1 MRKRIAVMLG
11 QPEVDHQTHFIEG
24 VMQQAQQADLDV
36 CLFSMIRM
44 YQSSAAREQSD
55 SNIFRLID
63 PEKFDGAIMLT
74 DTVQTPGVAGKIE
87 ERVREVFHGPSICVD
102 IGSKYFPTVWTDGAA
117 GIYKMVEHLIEE
129 HHYKDIAFLAGKEW
143 HPHSQER
150 LRGYREAMEAH
161 GLPVREDR
169 IFYGDFWYTSGNACA
184 EQMLKDREHM
194 PQALVCANDC
204 MAIGFCEEMEKHGIR
219 VPEDIAVTGFDAT
232 EEGKTSPSPLS
243 SIEIPSRELGIQ
255 AVKYMSEKVNDGAA
269 EVPKVVPEL
278 YIGGSCG
285 CAFHQSGYAG
295 RRRHWRSEL
304 SKDGFMAATN
314 EMMEDMLM
322 QPTFADFLHTVYS
335 YIYQLQPLESFDLC
349 LNDQWLMPGGITES
363 RLFQAGYT
371 PTMLHAIH
379 YGDEGAEGQV
389 SLQKT
394 FSTKEMLPELNE
406 ESDRPRAWL
415 FTPVF
420 FEAGCFGYAAVR
432 YGKGLFGYDRA
443 YRCWIRSVACGL
455 EVIRRVETAKLQRQ
469 NGTGDRQEA
478 VPDRKRKAEMQEL
491 SETELEDLKE
501 VERLLDEN
509 LFNYFFQPIVNA
521 KDGEIYAYEALMRAK
536 TEKKISPLQ
545 IIRYAGLMNR
555 LDDVERLTFLNVL
568 NYLKGHPDQ
577 FEGKRLFINSIPGT
591 TLEEADKVEVDQALK
606 THSSTAVVELTEEAE
621 LDDAALEAMKIRYK
635 ELGIYTAVDDYG
647 TGYSNIS
654 NLLRYMP
661 QYVKI
666 DRSLLSGIQD
676 NPQKQHFVREIV
688 DFSHENGIMA
698 LAEGVE
704 TTEELQTVIH
714 LGVDLIQGYYTAR
727 PNPEVLQSIDG
738 RPKSEILRYQR
749 ERQDGSEHRVY
760 TAGRIGRVLLSG
772 LAKDSFN
779 TILVE
784 GGEKIYRDI
793 TIVGTPGKKT
803 DIHLE
808 VRSGYHGRITLENV
822 TFTNIKSRPCI
833 DIGSDC
839 SVVLALSGEN
849 YLKGGGILV
858 PDGAE
863 FRLEGDGDLEIHA
876 DESDYYGIGNSWT
889 EKHGKL
895 EFYHDGMLRIV
906 MNGQKG
912 VGIGSGL
919 GGEISI
925 FSGRYVI
932 DINGS
937 YGVGIGTVSVPAEL
951 YIQNCDMKG
960 DINVA
965 KSVFAGSLEKE
976 AKVTVDRATVTCMM
990 GGDTQVALGST
1001 FGSAADVQIRHSN
1014 VRLDAQANNAALVGV
1029 WEGRT
1034 DFRIDTAMV
1043 RIEGRGKNV
1052 YAFGGNTEDTDAEF
1066 IDADLR
1072 IRLRNNSGKDSL
1084 VQDGRIHV
1092 FNGRQEIEVNGTQ
1105 IERAVEIR
1113 DY

>member
-1 MRKRIAVMLG
+1 MRKRIVVMLG
-11 QPEVDHQTHFIEG
+11 QPEVDHQAHFIEG
-24 VMQQAQQADLDV
+24 VIQQAQLADFDV

-55 SNIFRLID
+55 SNIFRLINS
-63 PEKFDGAIMLT
+63 EKFDGAILLT

-87 ERVREVFHGPSICVD
+87 ERIKEVFQGPVICVD
-102 IGSKYFPTVWTDGAA
+102 IGSKYFPTVRTDGAA
-117 GIYKMVEHLIEE
+117 GIYRMVEHLIEE
-129 HHYKDIAFLAGKEW
+129 HHYEDIAFLAGKEW

-150 LRGYREAMEAH
+150 LQGYRDAMEAH

-232 EEGKTSPSPLS
+232 EEGKTSPKPLS
-243 SIEIPSRELGIQ
+243 SIEIPSREMGMQ
-255 AVKYMSEKVNDGAA
+255 AVEYLEKMLKDGKA
-269 EVPKVVPEL
+269 EVPKVVPKL
-278 YIGGSCG
+278 FVGGSCG
-285 CAFHQSGYAG
+285 CAFHQGGYAG
-295 RRRHWRSEL
+295 RRKHWRSEL
-304 SKDGFMAATN
+304 STDGFMSATN
-314 EMMEDMLM
+314 EMTEDLLM
-322 QPTFADFLHTVYS
+322 QSTFADFLHIVYY
-335 YIYQLQPLESFDLC
+335 YIYQLQPIEGFDLC

-379 YGDEGAEGQV
+379 YGGEGADGEV

-406 ESDRPRAWL
+406 ESEHPRAWI

-420 FEAGCFGYAAVR
+420 FEAGCFGYAVAR
-432 YGKGLFGYDRA
+432 YGRGVFGYDRS
-443 YRCWIRSVACGL
+443 YRCWIRLVASGL
-455 EVIRRVETAKLQRQ
+455 EVIRRVETAKMQRQ
-469 NGTGDRQEA
+469 NGAGDRQET
-478 VPDRKRKAEMQEL
+478 VPERKRKAEMQEL
-491 SETELEDLKE
+491 TEAEREDMRE

-521 KDGEIYAYEALMRAK
+521 KDGDIYAYEALMRAK

-568 NYLKGHPDQ
+568 NYLKEHSEL

-591 TLEEADKVEVDQALK
+591 TLDETDKEKVDRELK
-606 THSSTAVVELTEEAE
+606 VHSATAVVELTEEAE

-635 ELGIYTAVDDYG
+635 ELGINTAVDDYG
-647 TGYSNIS
+647 TGYSNIA

-688 DFSHENGIMA
+688 EFSHENGIMA

-727 PNPEVLQSIDG
+727 PNPEVLQSIDE

-772 LAKDSFN
+772 LMKDSFN

-808 VRSGYHGRITLENV
+808 VRSGYRGRITLENV
-822 TFTNIKSRPCI
+822 SFTNIKSRPCI
-833 DIGSDC
+833 DIGADC
-839 SVVLALSGEN
+839 SVVLALAGEN
-849 YLKGGGILV
+849 HLRGGGILV
-858 PDGAE
+858 PEGAE
-863 FRLEGDGDLEIHA
+863 LRLEGDGDLEIRV
-876 DESDYYGIGNSWT
+876 DENDYYGIGNSWT

-912 VGIGSGL
+912 LGIGSGL
-919 GGEISI
+919 GGEIFI
-925 FSGRYVI
+925 YSGRYLI

-937 YGVGIGTVSVPAEL
+937 NGVGIGAVSVPVEL
-951 YIQNCDMKG
+951 YIQNCDMRG

-965 KSVFAGSLEKE
+965 KAVFAGSLEQE
-976 AKVTVDRATVTCMM
+976 AKVTVDRATITCMM
-990 GGDTQVALGST
+990 GGDTQVALGT
-1001 FGSAADVQIRHSN
+1001 AFGPAADVLIRHSN
-1014 VRLDAQANNAALVGV
+1014 ARLDVQANNSAVVGA
-1029 WEGRT
+1029 WNGRT
-1034 DFRIDTAMV
+1034 EFRIDTAMV
-1043 RIEGRGKNV
+1043 RMEARGKNV
-1052 YAFGGNTEDTDAEF
+1052 FAFGGNTEDTDAEF
-1066 IDADLR
+1066 LDGDLR
-1072 IRLRNNSGKDSL
+1072 IRLRNTSGKDTLASADR
-1084 VQDGRIHV
+1084 VRMI
-1092 FNGRQEIEVNGTQ
+1092 NGRQEIEVNGTQ

>member
-1 MRKRIAVMLG
+1 MRKRIAVLLG

-24 VMQQAQQADLDV
+24 VMQQAQQADFDV
-36 CLFSMIRM
+36 CIFSMIRM
-44 YQSSAAREQSD
+44 YQSSAAREQGD
-55 SNIFRLID
+55 SNIFRLIN
-63 PEKFDGAIMLT
+63 PGMFDAIILLT
-74 DTVQTPGVAGKIE
+74 DTVQTPGIAAKIE
-87 ERVREVFHGPSICVD
+87 EHVKNGFQGVTICVD
-102 IGSKYFPTVWTDGAA
+102 IGSKHFPTVWTDGAA
-117 GIYKMVEHLIEE
+117 GIRHMVEHLIEE
-129 HHYKDIAFLAGKEW
+129 HHYEDIAFLAGKEW

-161 GLPVREDR
+161 GLPVREER

-184 EQMLKDREHM
+184 EQMLKDREHL

-204 MAIGFCEEMEKHGIR
+204 MAIGFCEEMEKHGVR

-232 EEGKTSPSPLS
+232 EEGKTSPQPLS
-243 SIEIPSRELGIQ
+243 SVEIPSKELGIQ
-255 AVKYMSEKVNDGAA
+255 AVEYISKKLKDKTA
-269 EVPKVVPEL
+269 EALKVVPGL

-285 CAFHQSGYAG
+285 CAFHQDGFAG

-304 SKDGFMAATN
+304 STDGFLSATN
-314 EMMEDMLM
+314 EMTEDMLM
-322 QPTFADFLHTVYS
+322 QSTFADFLHTVYY

-379 YGDEGAEGQV
+379 YANEGADGRV
-389 SLQKT
+389 SLQET
-394 FSTKEMLPELNE
+394 FPTKDMLPELGE
-406 ESDRPRAWL
+406 DYDHPRAWL
-415 FTPVF
+415 FTPLF

-432 YGKGLFGYDRA
+432 YAKGVFGYDRT

-455 EVIRRVETAKLQRQ
+455 EVIRRAETAKLQRA
-469 NGTGDRQEA
+469 NGAGDRQEA
-478 VPDRKRKAEMQEL
+478 PAERKRKAEMQEL
-491 SETELEDLKE
+491 TEAEQEDMKE

-509 LFNYFFQPIVNA
+509 LFNYFFQPIVYA

-568 NYLKGHPDQ
+568 NYLKEHPEK

-591 TLEEADKVEVDQALK
+591 TLDEVDKEKVDRELK
-606 THSSTAVVELTEEAE
+606 LHSQTAVVELTEEAE
-621 LDDAALEAMKIRYK
+621 LDDAALEAMKVRYK
-635 ELGIYTAVDDYG
+635 ELGINTAVDDYG
-647 TGYSNIS
+647 TGYSNIA

-688 DFSHENGIMA
+688 DFSHDNGIMA

-704 TTEELQTVIH
+704 TTEELRTVIH
-714 LGVDLIQGYYTAR
+714 LGVDLIQGYYTAK
-727 PNPEVLQSIDG
+727 PNPEVLQVIDQ
-738 RPKSEILRYQR
+738 RPKSEIRRYQR
-749 ERQDGSEHRVY
+749 ERQDGTEHRVY
-760 TAGRIGRVLLSG
+760 TAGRIGRVLLG
-772 LAKDSFN
+772 NLAKDSFN

-808 VRSGYHGRITLENV
+808 VRSGYRGRITLENV

-833 DIGSDC
+833 DIAADC

-849 YLKGGGILV
+849 FLKGGGILV
-858 PDGAE
+858 PEGAE
-863 FRLEGDGDLEIHA
+863 LRLEGDGDLEIRA
-876 DESDYYGIGNSWT
+876 DENDYFGIGNSWK

-906 MNGQKG
+906 MNGQQ
-912 VGIGSGL
+912 GIGIGAGL
-919 GGEISI
+919 GGEILI
-925 FSGRYVI
+925 HSGRYEI
-932 DINGS
+932 DLNGS
-937 YGVGIGTVSVPAEL
+937 RAVGIGTVSVPAEVT
-951 YIQNCDMKG
+951 IHNCDMKG
-960 DINVA
+960 DVNVA
-965 KSVFAGSLEKE
+965 KSVFAGSYERG
-976 AKVTVDRATVTCMM
+976 AKVTVDRATVTCLM
-990 GGDTQVALGST
+990 GGNIQAVLGT
-1001 FGSAADVQIRHSN
+1001 AFGPAAEVLIRHAN
-1014 VRLDAQANNAALVGV
+1014 VRLDLQADMAAVVGAV
-1029 WEGRT
+1029 DGRT
-1034 DFRIDTAMV
+1034 EFRIDTAMV
-1043 RIEGRGKNV
+1043 RLEGRGKNV
-1052 YAFGGNTEDTDAEF
+1052 YAIGGTKEDTDAELL
-1066 IDADLR
+1066 DADLR
-1072 IRLRNNSGKDSL
+1072 IRLRNNNGKDTLTS
-1084 VQDGRIHV
+1084 DDRIRMV
-1092 FNGRQEIEVNGTQ
+1092 GGRQDIEVNGKQ
-1105 IERAVEIR
+1105 IERAVELR